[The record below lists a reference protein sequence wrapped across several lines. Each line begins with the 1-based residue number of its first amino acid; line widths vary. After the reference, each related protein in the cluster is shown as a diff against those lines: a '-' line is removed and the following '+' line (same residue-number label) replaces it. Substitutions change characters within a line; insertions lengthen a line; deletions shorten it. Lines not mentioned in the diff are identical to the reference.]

1 MTQKAESL
9 NLEES
14 CARLAP
20 VVPFGAEKRTKD
32 QTRGGNFKHHLEGAY
47 RRAHA
52 GSARAYTSL
61 VSMSTA
67 LAANMGCRLRRT
79 REEKPLQIV
88 AVAAGTAFALGIVLR
103 IWRSHHE

>member
-1 MTQKAESL
+1 MAQKAESL

-32 QTRGGNFKHHLEGAY
+32 QTTGGNIKHHLQGAY

-52 GSARAYTSL
+52 ASARSYTSL
-61 VSMSTA
+61 ISMSTA
-67 LAANMGCRLRRT
+67 LAANMRRGLRRA
-79 REEKPLQIV
+79 RVEKPLQVV